1 MRCKNCGADNNE
13 NRYICEVCGSP
24 LYDENS
30 ASFAEREDR
39 AQQPAPEDDGM
50 TRTFSAISNQPT
62 RTGDNVR
69 RYPQQENNY
78 NNNNQQGKGTPEPEK
93 DDNKKNVIVIAIL
106 VVILIAVIASVVA
119 IAHNKNSDSN
129 AKNESELTRISSALQ
144 SKTTKP
150 TTEKETT
157 TEPTTTTQ
165 TTTESTTKTIWI
177 INTSSS
183 GGGDTSGG
191 GEYSNGEKVT
201 LVAIADEGYVFDG
214 WYSNG
219 IKVSSNAEYTFKANE
234 NASFSAVF
242 NPVETQPSVDNS
254 SDAEVVFGE

>member
-30 ASFAEREDR
+30 APITENDDR
-39 AQQPAPEDDGM
+39 AGQIAPEDDGM
-50 TRTFSAISNQPT
+50 TRTFSAISNQQT
-62 RTGDNVR
+62 RTPDNAR

-78 NNNNQQGKGTPEPEK
+78 SNNNQQGKGAPEPEK

-106 VVILIAVIASVVA
+106 VVILVAVIASVVA
-119 IAHNKNSDSN
+119 IAHNKNSDNNS
-129 AKNESELTRISSALQ
+129 KNESELTRISSTMQ
-144 SKTTKP
+144 SQTTKP

-157 TEPTTTTQ
+157 TEATTTTQ
-165 TTTESTTKTIWI
+165 TTTEATKTMWI

-201 LVAIADEGYVFDG
+201 LVAIADDGYVFDG

-242 NPVETQPSVDNS
+242 NPVETQPTVDLP
-254 SDAEVVFGE
+254 SDEEVVFGE